1 MGFVL
6 DTSARLLRLLAL
18 LQTHRA
24 CSGPELAQRL
34 EVTPR
39 TVRRDVDR
47 LRSLGYPVD
56 AALGKTGGYRLG
68 RGSTMPPLLL
78 DDDEAVALV
87 VTLRAAATVGLA
99 GIDATAL
106 GALAKLD
113 QVIPSRL
120 QHRARTLAEAIATP
134 AARGPQLDPDVL
146 TAVAVAIRDQQQL
159 RVDYVRHDGTNSR
172 RTIEPHRIVHTGT
185 RWYLLA
191 FDHALDQWRTLR
203 MDRLTPRIPT
213 GPTFTPRPPPSP
225 DPVTH
230 VLNSIHTSPYRHRC
244 DVTVAA
250 PADQVAAT
258 FGVHAADVEPVDANH
273 CRVRAGAG
281 ATSISEAA
289 LHFIALDA
297 DLVIHTPPELRE
309 HIHAL
314 ARRLSTT
321 T

>member
-1 MGFVL
+1 VL

-24 CSGPELAQRL
+24 WSGPELAQRL

-56 AALGKTGGYRLG
+56 AALGTGGGYQLG

-87 VTLRAAATVGLA
+87 VTLRAAAAVGLA
-99 GIDATAL
+99 GIDDTAL
-106 GALAKLD
+106 QALAKLD
-113 QVIPSRL
+113 QVLPSRL
-120 QHRARTLAEAIATP
+120 QHRVRTIAEAIATP
-134 AARGPQLDPDVL
+134 SARGPQLDPDVL
-146 TAVAVAIRDQQQL
+146 TAVAAAVRDRQQL
-159 RVDYVRHDGTNSR
+159 RVDYVRRDGTDSR

-191 FDHALDQWRTLR
+191 FDLDRDDWRTFR
-203 MDRLTPRIPT
+203 MDRLTPRIPA
-213 GPTFTPRPPPSP
+213 GPTFTSRPAPSP
-225 DPVTH
+225 DAVTH
-230 VLNSIHTSPYRHRC
+230 VLDSVHTSPYRHRC
-244 DVTVAA
+244 DVTVTA

-258 FGVHAADVEPVDANH
+258 FGVHAADIEPVDANH
-273 CRVRAGAG
+273 CRVRAGA
-281 ATSISEAA
+281 TSIPEAA
-289 LHFIALDA
+289 LYFIALDA
-297 DLVIHTPPELRE
+297 DLVIHAPHELRD
-309 HIHAL
+309 HIHSL